1 MKKKSLPQKAER
13 VKKVE
18 EMKKVVNNTQK
29 VVGDV
34 DNITKVISNTLY
46 MRGNVA
52 VDLQN
57 YSLISVSNPKDI
69 I

>member
-18 EMKKVVNNTQK
+18 EIKKVVNDTQK

-34 DNITKVISNTLY
+34 DNITKVISSTLY
-46 MRGNVA
+46 IRGNVA

>member
-18 EMKKVVNNTQK
+18 EIKKVVNDTQK

-34 DNITKVISNTLY
+34 DNITKVISSTLY
-46 MRGNVA
+46 IRDNIA
-52 VDLQN
+52 IDLQN
-57 YSLISVSNPKDI
+57 YSLISVSNLRDI

>member
-1 MKKKSLPQKAER
+1 MKKKPLPQKAER

-18 EMKKVVNNTQK
+18 EIKKVVSDTQK

-34 DNITKVISNTLY
+34 DNITKVISSTLY
-46 MRGNVA
+46 IRGNVA